1 MPYLQVK
8 EKEEKVNTTIVKAM
22 AAAMRKEDTSQI
34 WIMGAGYSKRE
45 ETGKG
50 QSMNGQIEL

>member
-1 MPYLQVK
+1 
-8 EKEEKVNTTIVKAM
+8 M